1 MCFVLSENEKEKK
14 NKDESDRPNREERIV
29 RYVVGEDGLGGA
41 RVGLKKSDFLFS
53 FLFFLLGW
61 AVTATFSVN
70 NQYPVACS

>member
-1 MCFVLSENEKEKK
+1 M
-14 NKDESDRPNREERIV
+14 

-61 AVTATFSVN
+61 AVIVTFSVN
-70 NQYPVACS
+70 NQYPVAFS